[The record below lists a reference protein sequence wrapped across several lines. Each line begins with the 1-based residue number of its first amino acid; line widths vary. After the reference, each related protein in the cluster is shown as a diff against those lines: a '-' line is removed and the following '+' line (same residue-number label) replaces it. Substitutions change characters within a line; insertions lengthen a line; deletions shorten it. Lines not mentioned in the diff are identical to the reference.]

1 VQLLLRVVL
10 YSAVRCVAVFTSSSR
25 CVQATWVA
33 TVDRMMC
40 AWSIPS
46 KARRNSCLL
55 CAPVQVASSGKTSK
69 MRNFK
74 DPSLRNGI
82 FLLELVA
89 ACEPRAVDFD
99 VVKR

>member
-1 VQLLLRVVL
+1 
-10 YSAVRCVAVFTSSSR
+10 
-25 CVQATWVA
+25 
-33 TVDRMMC
+33 
-40 AWSIPS
+40 
-46 KARRNSCLL
+46 
-55 CAPVQVASSGKTSK
+55 VQVASSGKTSK

-74 DPSLRNGI
+74 DPSLKNGI